1 MSGAGCARRGLRLHR
16 NHCARQVVKQLYRA
30 GLFAIDITIDVTID
44 VKGVFDLEGAMPWPK
59 LPRT

>member
-16 NHCARQVVKQLYRA
+16 NHCARQVVKKLYRA
-30 GLFAIDITIDVTID
+30 GLFALDVTID
-44 VKGVFDLEGAMPWPK
+44 AKGVFDLEGAMPWPK